1 MEWLKEFLGDELY
14 SQVEAKLKGNDKV
27 KLANLASGEY
37 VSKSKYDDQVKKV
50 GTANQTIKD
59 LQETV
64 KKFDG
69 VDVEGLNK
77 RIEDLQKKYD
87 DDLKAE
93 KLESEI
99 KIELTNAKAKNEKA
113 ARALLDTSIIKLDET
128 GNVVGLKEQL
138 ENIKKDNAFLF
149 DETPIVTEVNTGGGH
164 DNPPKP
170 NEVLTT
176 ESAVADYYK

>member
-1 MEWLKEFLGDELY
+1 MKREDLQKIEGLSKE
-14 SQVEAKLKGNDKV
+14 QVEAILNLHQNDVADWNSKIETKDNELKN
-27 KLANLASGEY
+27 
-37 VSKSKYDDQVKKV
+37 SKAKIQELTNQV
-50 GTANQTIKD
+50 N
-59 LQETV
+59 
-64 KKFDG
+64 KFDG
-69 VDVEGLNK
+69 VDVEKLK
-77 RIEDLQKKYD
+77 QDVKDWEKKYNED
-87 DDLKAE
+87 IAAE
-93 KLESEI
+93 KLESAI

-138 ENIKKDNAFLF
+138 ENIKKDNVFLF
-149 DETPIVTEVNTGGGH
+149 DETPIVKEVNPGGGH